1 MNTRLIYTEQPAND
15 LITID
20 MTPLIEHGD
29 SPTAIILTLTIF
41 VGVLLKSVA
50 RLLDH

>member
-1 MNTRLIYTEQPAND
+1 MNTRPIYTEQPAND
-15 LITID
+15 PITID

-29 SPTAIILTLTIF
+29 SPTAIILTLAIF
-41 VGVLLKSVA
+41 VSVLLKSVA